1 MPRCNATKGIC
12 PYNENAWHYYL
23 LRGIAIS
30 QGNAGPSARTRAWE
44 GCCLKLPQEF
54 DLHALEV
61 FMMTV
66 ELGGMSQCATHL
78 QVTQSAV
85 SQTIAKLETGIG
97 APLFDRTMRPLGL
110 TASGKSLFA
119 RGQKLIAHARLAY
132 DEVRE
137 GANLPISSVTV
148 ALSFSL
154 ANQLTAP
161 ILGTLGNRADRWNI
175 RSGISMEHQGEFL
188 ARDIDMLVTGS
199 FNLEHRDTV
208 ELHPV
213 FEESFIFVFPRDYCE
228 PLDVVG
234 LPSTL
239 PFIRFSRLTGT
250 GQQIERQIVRMKLK
264 LPQSVEVESSH
275 QQLSLVAAGLGWT
288 ITTPGCFAAVRELFP
303 KLRAEPMKRG
313 RFSRSVQVVART
325 NELGDIPRLTAML
338 CQQVL
343 QEQIF
348 PPVIEEYPWMAQQ
361 LMWPKAGLENEELM
375 A

>member
-1 MPRCNATKGIC
+1 M
-12 PYNENAWHYYL
+12 
-23 LRGIAIS
+23 
-30 QGNAGPSARTRAWE
+30 
-44 GCCLKLPQEF
+44 KLPQEF

-61 FMMTV
+61 FVMTV
-66 ELGGMSQCATHL
+66 ELGGMSQCAAHL

-85 SQTIAKLETGIG
+85 SQTIAKLEAGIG
-97 APLFDRTMRPLGL
+97 ASLFDRTMRPLGL

-137 GANLPISSVTV
+137 GANLPISSITV
-148 ALSFSL
+148 AMSFSL

-161 ILGTLGNRADRWNI
+161 ILHSLGARADRWNI

-213 FEESFIFVFPRDYCE
+213 FEESFILVFPKDFRE
-228 PLDVVG
+228 PLDLVG
-234 LPSTL
+234 LPSSL

-264 LPQSVEVESSH
+264 LPQMVEVESSH
-275 QQLSLVAAGLGWT
+275 QQLALVAAGIGWA
-288 ITTPGCFAAVRELFP
+288 ITTPVCLAAVPELLSQ
-303 KLRAEPMKRG
+303 LRAEPMTRG
-313 RFSRSVQVVART
+313 RFSRSVQVVARID
-325 NELGDIPRLTAML
+325 ELGNIPSLTAAL

-343 QEQIF
+343 QEKIF
-348 PPVIEEYPWMAQQ
+348 PPLIEEYPWMAQQ
-361 LMWPKAGLENEELM
+361 LAWPSVSVENEELI

>member
-1 MPRCNATKGIC
+1 M
-12 PYNENAWHYYL
+12 
-23 LRGIAIS
+23 
-30 QGNAGPSARTRAWE
+30 
-44 GCCLKLPQEF
+44 KLPQEF

-61 FMMTV
+61 FVMTV
-66 ELGGMSQCATHL
+66 ELGGMSQCASHL

-85 SQTIAKLETGIG
+85 SQTIAKLEAGIG
-97 APLFDRTMRPLGL
+97 ASLFDRTMRPLGL

-137 GANLPISSVTV
+137 GANLPISSITV
-148 ALSFSL
+148 AMSFSL

-161 ILGTLGNRADRWNI
+161 ILHSLGSRADRWNI

-213 FEESFIFVFPRDYCE
+213 FEESFILVFPKDFRE
-228 PLDVVG
+228 PLDLVG
-234 LPSTL
+234 LPSSL

-264 LPQSVEVESSH
+264 LPQMVEVESSH
-275 QQLSLVAAGLGWT
+275 QQLALVAAGIGWA
-288 ITTPGCFAAVRELFP
+288 ITTPVCLAAVPELLSQ
-303 KLRAEPMKRG
+303 LRAEPMTRG
-313 RFSRSVQVVART
+313 RFSRSVQVVARID
-325 NELGDIPRLTAML
+325 ELGNIPSLTAAL

-343 QEQIF
+343 QEKIF
-348 PPVIEEYPWMAQQ
+348 PPLIEEYPWMAQQ
-361 LMWPKAGLENEELM
+361 LTWPSASVEGAELI

>member
-1 MPRCNATKGIC
+1 M
-12 PYNENAWHYYL
+12 
-23 LRGIAIS
+23 
-30 QGNAGPSARTRAWE
+30 
-44 GCCLKLPQEF
+44 KLPQEF

-61 FMMTV
+61 FVMTV
-66 ELGGMSQCATHL
+66 ELGGMSQCANHL

-137 GANLPISSVTV
+137 GANLPISSVT
-148 ALSFSL
+148 AAMSFSL
-154 ANQLTAP
+154 ANQLTVP
-161 ILGTLGNRADRWNI
+161 ILRSLGARADRWNI

-188 ARDIDMLVTGS
+188 ARDIDMLITGS

-213 FEESFIFVFPRDYCE
+213 FEESFILVFPRDFRE
-228 PLDVVG
+228 PLDLIGV
-234 LPSTL
+234 PSSL

-250 GQQIERQIVRMKLK
+250 GQQIERQIIRMKLK
-264 LPQSVEVESSH
+264 LPQTVEVESSH
-275 QQLSLVAAGLGWT
+275 QQLALVAAGLGWT
-288 ITTPGCFAAVRELFP
+288 ITTPVCLAAVQEMLP
-303 KLRAEPMKRG
+303 QLRAEPMTRG
-313 RFSRSVQVVART
+313 RFARTIQVVART
-325 NELGDIPRLTAML
+325 NELGDIPSLTAVL
-338 CQQVL
+338 CQTVL
-343 QEQIF
+343 RETAFAPLIA
-348 PPVIEEYPWMAQQ
+348 EYPWIEQQ
-361 LMWPKAGLENEELM
+361 LTWPEPAGENGRENM

>member
-1 MPRCNATKGIC
+1 M
-12 PYNENAWHYYL
+12 
-23 LRGIAIS
+23 
-30 QGNAGPSARTRAWE
+30 
-44 GCCLKLPQEF
+44 KLPQEF

-61 FMMTV
+61 FVMTV
-66 ELGGMSQCATHL
+66 ELGGMSQCAAHL

-85 SQTIAKLETGIG
+85 SQTIAKLEAGIG
-97 APLFDRTMRPLGL
+97 ASLFDRTMRPLGL

-137 GANLPISSVTV
+137 GANLPISSITV
-148 ALSFSL
+148 AMSFSL

-161 ILGTLGNRADRWNI
+161 ILHSLGARADRWNI

-213 FEESFIFVFPRDYCE
+213 FEESFILVFPKDFRE
-228 PLDVVG
+228 PLDLVG
-234 LPSTL
+234 LPSSL

-264 LPQSVEVESSH
+264 LPQMVEVESSH
-275 QQLSLVAAGLGWT
+275 QQLALVAAGIGWA
-288 ITTPGCFAAVRELFP
+288 ITTPVCLAAVPELLSQ
-303 KLRAEPMKRG
+303 LRAEPMTRG
-313 RFSRSVQVVART
+313 RFSRSVQVVARID
-325 NELGDIPRLTAML
+325 ELGDIPSLTAAL

-343 QEQIF
+343 QEKIF
-348 PPVIEEYPWMAQQ
+348 PPLIEEYPWMAQQ
-361 LMWPKAGLENEELM
+361 LAWPSASVENEELI